1 MSSNHR
7 LSAWAAA
14 EAYILARRSSSRPL
28 STRAA
33 VAHLRETV
41 ADCEHTDE
49 ELVQLIAISAVRH
62 RCPLAFD
69 GPFKPDPAVIEQAAL
84 KAAG

>member
-1 MSSNHR
+1 MSSTNEQ
-7 LSAWAAA
+7 SAWSVT
-14 EAYILARRSSSRPL
+14 EAYILLRRTSSRPL
-28 STRAA
+28 STKAA

-41 ADCEHTDE
+41 SDCEHTDE

-69 GPFKPDPAVIEQAAL
+69 GPFKPSQAAIEQTIL
-84 KAAG
+84 

>member
-1 MSSNHR
+1 MSSNNGR
-7 LSAWAAA
+7 SAWAVA
-14 EAYILARRSSSRPL
+14 ETYILSRRSSSRPL
-28 STRAA
+28 STKAA

-41 ADCEHTDE
+41 SDCEHTDE

-69 GPFKPDPAVIEQAAL
+69 GPFKPSEAVTEQTIS
-84 KAAG
+84 KAG

>member
-1 MSSNHR
+1 MSFNNRS
-7 LSAWAAA
+7 SAWAVA
-14 EAYILARRSSSRPL
+14 EAYILARRSASRPL
-28 STRAA
+28 STKAA
-33 VAHLRETV
+33 VLHLRKMI

-69 GPFKPDPAVIEQAAL
+69 GPFRPDAESVEQAA
-84 KAAG
+84 ARMG